1 MTNSDCLAILCRQIN
16 HDAEFVELPAK
27 SLGLW
32 QGWESVSHLHLS
44 PFSLPPASFILLI
57 PFPFM
62 YYTFF
67 FINLFNYSGTLC
79 LSFPICPPPLLL
91 HPSCCSSCICWD
103 IWPVVLVLHV
113 LFPVDVI
120 CSLCQAWSQ
129 FCLQDANI
137 MNLSLAP
144 DIHCL
149 A

>member
-1 MTNSDCLAILCRQIN
+1 MQ
-16 HDAEFVELPAK
+16 
-27 SLGLW
+27 SL
-32 QGWESVSHLHLS
+32 LS
-44 PFSLPPASFILLI
+44 CQLKAWACGRVGRVYHTYTSLLFSLSLASFILLI

-129 FCLQDANI
+129 CCLQDANI
-137 MNLSLAP
+137 MTLSLAL
-144 DIHCL
+144 DIPCL